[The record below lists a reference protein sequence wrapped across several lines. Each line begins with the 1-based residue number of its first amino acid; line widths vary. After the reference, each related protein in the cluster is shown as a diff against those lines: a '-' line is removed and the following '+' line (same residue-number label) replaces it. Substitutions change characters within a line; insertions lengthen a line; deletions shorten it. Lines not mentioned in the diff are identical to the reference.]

1 MTIRIAI
8 NGMGRIGRCVARAI
22 VEEGYDDIEL
32 VAVNG
37 GSGDVETIAHLLKYD
52 SIHGAFHHVEAHH
65 EFETDTKNLII
76 AGKKVKLLSE
86 RDPSKLG
93 WADLGVDLVMECT
106 GAFKGKEDSYA
117 HISGSGAKKVMI
129 SSPAEG
135 VDATIVYGVNNAA
148 LKPEHEVISIGSC
161 TTNCLA
167 PVAKTLNDAIGIE
180 NGYMTT
186 IHSYTN
192 DQMIVDGKH
201 KDLRRAR
208 AAALSMIPT
217 STGAAKALGEVLPEL
232 KGKLDGTAV
241 RVPTPNV
248 SLVDFTFVPSRA
260 TSIDEVNAA
269 IAKNANGPM
278 KGILRYTDEELVSTD
293 FNHDKHSSIFDSK
306 LTKVVN
312 GKLVRVA
319 AWYDNEWG
327 FSCRMLDIARI
338 WN

>member
-1 MTIRIAI
+1 MKIRIAI
-8 NGMGRIGRCVARAI
+8 NGMGRIGRCVARAV

-37 GSGDVETIAHLLKYD
+37 GSGDAATIAHLLKHD
-52 SIHGAFHHVEAHH
+52 SIHGAFPFVEV
-65 EFETDTKNLII
+65 ENGNLII
-76 AGKKVKLLSE
+76 AGKKVKLLSQ
-86 RDPSKLG
+86 RNPAKLG
-93 WADLGVDLVMECT
+93 WADMGVDLVLECT

-129 SSPAEG
+129 SSPAQG

-148 LKPEHEVISIGSC
+148 LKPEHEVISVGSC

-180 NGYMTT
+180 SGYMTT

-208 AAALSMIPT
+208 AAALSIIPT
-217 STGAAKALGEVLPEL
+217 STGAAKTLGEVLPEL

-241 RVPTPNV
+241 RVPTANV
-248 SLVDFTFVPSRA
+248 SLVDFTFVPSRE
-260 TSIDEVNAA
+260 TSIEEVNAA
-269 IAKNANGPM
+269 IAKNANGAM
-278 KGILRYTDEELVSTD
+278 KGVLRYTDEELVSVD
-293 FNHDKHSSIFDSK
+293 FNHDTHSAIFDSK

-338 WN
+338 WK

>member
-22 VEEGYDDIEL
+22 VEEGYDDIEI

-37 GSGDVETIAHLLKYD
+37 GSGDVATIAHLLKYD
-52 SIHGAFHHVEAHH
+52 SIHGAFHHVEV
-65 EFETDTKNLII
+65 DGNDLII
-76 AGKKVKLLSE
+76 GGKKVKLLSE
-86 RDPSKLG
+86 RDPAKLG
-93 WADLGVDLVMECT
+93 WGDMGVDLVMECT

-129 SSPAEG
+129 SSPAQG
-135 VDATIVYGVNNAA
+135 VDATIVYGVNNDV

-241 RVPTPNV
+241 RVPTANV
-248 SLVDFTFVPSRA
+248 SLVDFTFVPKRD
-260 TSIDEVNAA
+260 TSIEEVNAA
-269 IAKNANGPM
+269 IAKNANGAM
-278 KGILRYTDEELVSTD
+278 KGVLRYTDEELVSTD

-319 AWYDNEWG
+319 SWYDNEWG

-338 WN
+338 WK

>member
-22 VEEGYDDIEL
+22 VEEGYDDIEI

-37 GSGDVETIAHLLKYD
+37 GSGGVDTIAHLLKYD
-52 SIHGAFHHVEAHH
+52 SIHGAFHHVKVDGE
-65 EFETDTKNLII
+65 NLII
-76 AGKKVKLLSE
+76 GGKKVKLLSE

-93 WADLGVDLVMECT
+93 WGDMGVDLVMECT

-117 HISGSGAKKVMI
+117 HISHSGAKKVMI
-129 SSPAEG
+129 SSPAQG
-135 VDATIVYGVNNAA
+135 VDATIVYGVNDSI

-248 SLVDFTFVPSRA
+248 SLVDFTFMPSRE

-269 IAKNANGPM
+269 IAKNANGSM
-278 KGILRYTDEELVSTD
+278 KGVLRYTDEELVSTD
-293 FNHDKHSSIFDSK
+293 FNHDTHSSIFDSK

-319 AWYDNEWG
+319 SWYDNEWG

-338 WN
+338 WK